1 MSANNNALTP
11 KWGKSVQVL
20 QCAGWIDNLY
30 FQVIQDV
37 LHQQMGTLLI

>member
-1 MSANNNALTP
+1 MSANNNALTS
-11 KWGKSVQVL
+11 KWEKAFMVL
-20 QCAGWIDNLY
+20 QCAGWTDNLY